1 MHMFFITC
9 KFHHVR
15 TIMYTHW
22 LTYNEKKTPTTTKQV
37 KPSFST
43 YFVSLTAYK
52 MIFFK
57 VNVIY
62 LIRKYLHLI
71 IQFLN
76 LVDEL

>member
-22 LTYNEKKTPTTTKQV
+22 LTENEKKKPTTTKQV

-52 MIFFK
+52 MIFLK
-57 VNVIY
+57 
-62 LIRKYLHLI
+62 
-71 IQFLN
+71 
-76 LVDEL
+76 

>member
-9 KFHHVR
+9 KFHHVL

-37 KPSFST
+37 KPSLST

-52 MIFFK
+52 MIFFLSK
-57 VNVIY
+57 RY
-62 LIRKYLHLI
+62 LFNPQVFTFNNSIFK
-71 IQFLN
+71 FS
-76 LVDEL
+76 

>member
-1 MHMFFITC
+1 M
-9 KFHHVR
+9 
-15 TIMYTHW
+15 
-22 LTYNEKKTPTTTKQV
+22 KKKKPTTTKQV

-71 IQFLN
+71 IQILH